1 MSLLLIVDDDTVVLG
16 ALEFLFK
23 DRGYDVLTTESPQNA
38 LHLLGNSQLSSIG
51 VVISDYRMPEMS
63 GIEFLHRFRQIL
75 PDAKRI
81 LLTGKS
87 DLVNA
92 VDAVNQGGLHRF
104 LMKPCK
110 HELLL
115 EAVEDAFTVFNS
127 TQENRRL
134 ADDLK
139 QANAE
144 LRELSNTLEARVEQ
158 AARELR
164 DVIYFDR
171 LTGLP
176 SRELMQDRLEFA
188 MHSARRTEHSV
199 MVIYI
204 GIGNFRLVNES
215 LGHQAGNNLLCAFS
229 KRLEMVL
236 WEGDSAG
243 RMDGDQFCLI
253 INNTGISE
261 QPNDV
266 INRLLNTLKMP
277 FTVNGREIYLHSNLG
292 ISMYPGDGDTP
303 LDLLNHADVAMHQV
317 KKEVDTDYRFY
328 SEELNRQSGERLLLH
343 SQVRKA
349 LENSEFV
356 MYYQPRVHIGSGNI
370 IGVEALLR
378 WQHPE
383 HGLLAPAEFLPLL
396 EETGLICWVGD
407 WVLNDVCRTVVHWQG
422 LTEKPLHVAVNVSP
436 VQLKSGTFP
445 KAVAAAIENS
455 NLDLSKA
462 VLELEITENV
472 LLSDLDR
479 VREQLGALWDMGIK
493 IAIDDFGTGY
503 SSLGYLIKLPIHYLK
518 IDRAFVVDI
527 TSNRDAKAIVQAITS
542 LARSL
547 RMQVVAEGIE
557 NSDQLEMMYNLDCQE
572 FQGFLFS
579 KPVSAEE
586 MLELLKIG
594 ITANFLQKVN

>member
-1 MSLLLIVDDDTVVLG
+1 MSLLLIVDDDPAVLG
-16 ALEFLFK
+16 ALELLFK
-23 DRGYDVLTTESPQNA
+23 DRGYDVLATDSPQSA
-38 LHLLGNSQLSSIG
+38 LDLLNGPRTPTVSVI
-51 VVISDYRMPEMS
+51 ISDYRMPGMT
-63 GIEFLHRFRQIL
+63 GIEFLQRVRQIT

-87 DLVNA
+87 DLVTA
-92 VDAVNQGGLHRF
+92 VDAVNQGGLYRF
-104 LMKPCK
+104 LMKPCS

-115 EAVEDAFTVFNS
+115 EAVEDAFFAFNS

-134 ADDLK
+134 ADDLR

-188 MHSARRTEHSV
+188 MHSARRGGHSV

-215 LGHQAGNNLLCAFS
+215 LGHQAGNQLLCAFS

-253 INNTGISE
+253 INNTGVSV

-266 INRLLNTLKMP
+266 LKRLLDTLKKP
-277 FTVNGREIYLHSNLG
+277 FMVNGREIYLHANLG

-317 KKEVDTDYRFY
+317 KKEVDADYRFY

-356 MYYQPRVHIGSGNI
+356 MYYQPRVHIDSGDI
-370 IGVEALLR
+370 IGVEALIR
-378 WQHPE
+378 WRHPD

-396 EETGLICWVGD
+396 EETGLICPVGE
-407 WVLNDVCRTVVHWQG
+407 WVLGEVCRTAVRWQQ
-422 LTEKPLHVAVNVSP
+422 LIDKPLHVAVNVSP
-436 VQLKSGTFP
+436 VQLKSGHFP
-445 KAVAAAIENS
+445 RTVAAAVKDND
-455 NLDLSKA
+455 LDLSKA
-462 VLELEITENV
+462 VLELEITESV
-472 LLSDLDR
+472 LLTDLDR
-479 VREQLGALWDMGIK
+479 VREQLEALWDMGIK

-518 IDRAFVVDI
+518 IDRAFVVDV
-527 TSNRDAKAIVQAITS
+527 TRNRDAKAIVQAITS

-579 KPVSAEE
+579 KPISAEE
-586 MLELLKIG
+586 MLDLLKTG
-594 ITANFLQKVN
+594 MTANFLQIAN

>member
-1 MSLLLIVDDDTVVLG
+1 MSLLLIVDDDPAVLG

-23 DRGYDVLTTESPQNA
+23 DRGYIVLASDSPQKA
-38 LHLLGNSQLSSIG
+38 LDLLTDPKTPPVG
-51 VVISDYRMPEMS
+51 VVVSDYRMPEMT
-63 GIEFLHRFRQIL
+63 GIEFLQKVRQIS
-75 PDAKRI
+75 PDAKRL
-81 LLTGKS
+81 LLTAKS
-87 DLVNA
+87 DLVSA
-92 VDAVNQGGLHRF
+92 MDAVNQGGLHRF
-104 LMKPCK
+104 LMKPCS

-115 EAVEDAFTVFNS
+115 EAVEDAFFAFNS
-127 TQENRRL
+127 SQENRRL
-134 ADDLK
+134 AEDLR

-171 LTGLP
+171 LTGMP

-188 MHSARRTEHSV
+188 MHSAKRAGHSV

-215 LGHQAGNNLLCAFS
+215 LGHQAGNQLLCAFS
-229 KRLEMVL
+229 KRLEMIL

-253 INNTGISE
+253 INNTGISA

-266 INRLLNTLKMP
+266 INRLLKALKKP
-277 FTVNGREIYLHSNLG
+277 FMVNGREIYLHANLG
-292 ISMYPGDGDTP
+292 ISMYPGDGETP

-317 KKEVDTDYRFY
+317 KKEVDVDYRFY

-370 IGVEALLR
+370 IGVEALIR
-378 WQHPE
+378 WRHPE

-396 EETGLICWVGD
+396 EETGLICSVGE
-407 WVLNDVCRTVVHWQG
+407 WVLNEVCRTAVYWQE
-422 LTEKPLHVAVNVSP
+422 LTEYPLHVAVNVSP
-436 VQLKSGTFP
+436 VQLKSGNFP
-445 KAVAAAIENS
+445 KTVAAAIKNS
-455 NLDLSKA
+455 KLDLSKA
-462 VLELEITENV
+462 LLELEITESV
-472 LLSDLDR
+472 LLTDLDR
-479 VREQLGALWDMGIK
+479 VREQLEALWDMGIK

-518 IDRAFVVDI
+518 IDRAFVVDV

-557 NSDQLEMMYNLDCQE
+557 NSDQLEIMYNLDCQE

-579 KPVSAEE
+579 KPVPADEI
-586 MLELLKIG
+586 LDLLKINMPG
-594 ITANFLQKVN
+594 NFLQRVN